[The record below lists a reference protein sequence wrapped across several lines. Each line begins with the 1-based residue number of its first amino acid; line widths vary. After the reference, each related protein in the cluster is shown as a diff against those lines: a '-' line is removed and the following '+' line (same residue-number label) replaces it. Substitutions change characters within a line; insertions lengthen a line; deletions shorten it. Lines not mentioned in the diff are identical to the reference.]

1 MERTIGTVARGLRA
15 PIIRQGDDLAQ
26 ILTDT
31 LCNCLE
37 QEKIEIGSKDIIAVT
52 ESILARAQGNYA
64 GIDHIA
70 ADIKAKFP
78 GIKMFLHKSK

>member
-1 MERTIGTVARGLRA
+1 MSMERTLGTVARGVRA

-37 QEKIEIGSKDIIAVT
+37 SEKIEKSSVR
-52 ESILARAQGNYA
+52 LCLNRA
-64 GIDHIA
+64 
-70 ADIKAKFP
+70 FR
-78 GIKMFLHKSK
+78 